1 MKLEDETLIKKSIE
15 KNNILKEKIIQKID
29 TISDTAIS
37 LTDINKNI
45 YSQNNNLVLSSNN
58 TIENILKKYIEYN
71 EYLLFNKSEE
81 KNDANENI
89 MKLYKEI
96 TGISISRTNE
106 LNLKI
111 KFDFLSDKFEY
122 YIIISYD
129 NDKNNSSYNVISIY
143 PEEINYKLYLQEL
156 NKTQDIN
163 LFLCKLINYELI
175 PFHEKEKK

>member
-71 EYLLFNKSEE
+71 ECLLCNEIEE

-111 KFDFLSDKFEY
+111 KFDFLSDKYEY

-175 PFHEKEKK
+175 PFHEKEK

>member
-1 MKLEDETLIKKSIE
+1 MNLEDETLIQKSIE
-15 KNNILKEKIIQKID
+15 KNNILKENIIKKID
-29 TISDTAIS
+29 SITTTAIS

-45 YSQNNNLVLSSNN
+45 YSQNNTLSLSSNN
-58 TIENILKKYIEYN
+58 IIENILKKYIEYN
-71 EYLLFNKSEE
+71 ESLLLKKTEE
-81 KNDANENI
+81 KNDTNEII

-111 KFDFLSDKFEY
+111 KFDFLSDKYEY

-129 NDKNNSSYNVISIY
+129 NGKNNSCYDVISIY
-143 PEEINYKLYLQEL
+143 PEEINFKLYLEEL
-156 NKTQDIN
+156 NKTNDIN

-175 PFHEKEKK
+175 PFHEKEK

>member
-1 MKLEDETLIKKSIE
+1 MNLEDESLIQKSIQ
-15 KNNILKEKIIQKID
+15 KNNILKEKIIQKLDIM
-29 TISDTAIS
+29 TTMSIS

-45 YSQNNNLVLSSNN
+45 YSQNNNLTLSSNN
-58 TIENILKKYIEYN
+58 IIENILKKYIEYN
-71 EYLLFNKSEE
+71 ECLLCNEIEE
-81 KNDANENI
+81 KNDTNEII

-111 KFDFLSDKFEY
+111 KFDFLSDKYEY

-129 NDKNNSSYNVISIY
+129 NDKNISCYDVISFY
-143 PEEINYKLYLQEL
+143 PEEINYKLYLEEL
-156 NKTQDIN
+156 NKTKDIN

-175 PFHEKEKK
+175 PFHEKEK